1 MNRVKTFVQKIWTYD
16 LVHTAVYSIVLELIV
31 ECFNRRGIMGLAFP
45 FMHPII
51 FIYNTLIIMTSM
63 ALALF
68 FRRRMFVYS
77 VVSVFWIGLALT
89 NFIILSSRK
98 TPFTAMDFYLIKDA
112 IKVAGLYVS
121 VIQIILIALLVIAV
135 IAGLVFL
142 WRKAPKLEVT
152 IKKTKFVAYAAV
164 QMILVFLAAYGMG
177 ITLLFTGAVE
187 GHFGNL
193 AQAYKKYGFSHCFVS
208 SVLDR
213 GIKKSGDYSEEYMD
227 SLKNDL
233 DNVDVEASEK
243 TPNIIFVQLESF
255 FDPTHVKGITLSENP
270 LPNYQKLIS
279 QCSSGYL
286 SVPCFGAGTCNT
298 EFEVQTGINIDD
310 FGPGEYMDS
319 LKNDLDNVD
328 VEASEKTPNII
339 FVQLE
344 SFFDPTHV
352 KGITL
357 SENPLP
363 NYQKL
368 ISQCSSGYLSVP
380 CFGAGTCNTEFEV
393 QTGINIDDFGPGEY
407 PYRTIMKSKVCESMA
422 YDLKKLGYST
432 HAIHNNDGTFYDRNL
447 VFSHLGY
454 ETFTSI
460 EYMDGFEE
468 TPMGW
473 AKDYILTG
481 EITKAL
487 DSTAGTDYVFTISV
501 QGHGDYPSTP
511 MEGYTPEIKVTN
523 FPVAEQQTSF
533 EYYVNQIH
541 EMDKFIGEL
550 IQSLSERDEETVL
563 VLYGDHLPTFDFT
576 DEMLTNG
583 DKFQTQ
589 YVIWSNFDMD
599 RQEKN
604 IQAYQLS
611 AYVMKRLG
619 ISEGYIMKYHQS
631 KQELPED
638 EYLKKL
644 KILEYDILYGKKEIY
659 GGETPYEATNLKMG
673 IDDIEITDVYNYN
686 NTVFI
691 EGSSFNDY
699 SCVLINGKEYTTEK
713 VSDRLLRVN
722 GINVKKDDV
731 VVVAQKGDDKV
742 ELSRTTFTV
751 KQQSKKNAQQQ

>member
-1 MNRVKTFVQKIWTYD
+1 MNKVKTFLQKIWTYD
-16 LVHTAVYSIVLELIV
+16 LVHTAVYSLILELVV

-45 FMHPII
+45 FMHPVI
-51 FIYNTLIIMTSM
+51 FIYNTLIIMTTM
-63 ALALF
+63 TIALF
-68 FRRRMFVYS
+68 FTRRIFAYCVIS
-77 VVSVFWIGLALT
+77 VAWIGLSLT

-121 VIQIILIALLVIAV
+121 IVQIILIALLVIAV
-135 IAGLVFL
+135 ITGLVFL
-142 WRKAPKLEVT
+142 WRKAPKIEVT
-152 IKKTKFVAYAAV
+152 IKKTKFYAYAGV
-164 QMILVFLAAYGMG
+164 QLVLVFLAAYGIG

-213 GIKKSGDYSEEYMD
+213 GIKKSGEYSEEYME
-227 SLKNDL
+227 SLKKDL
-233 DNVDVEASEK
+233 DDVEPEADDK

-270 LPNYQKLIS
+270 LLNYQKLIS
-279 QCSSGYL
+279 
-286 SVPCFGAGTCNT
+286 
-298 EFEVQTGINIDD
+298 
-310 FGPGEYMDS
+310 EY
-319 LKNDLDNVD
+319 
-328 VEASEKTPNII
+328 
-339 FVQLE
+339 
-344 SFFDPTHV
+344 
-352 KGITL
+352 
-357 SENPLP
+357 
-363 NYQKL
+363 
-368 ISQCSSGYLSVP
+368 SSGYLSVP

-454 ETFTSI
+454 DTFTSI
-460 EYMDGFEE
+460 EYMDGFEK

-473 AKDYILTG
+473 AKDYVLTD
-481 EITKAL
+481 EIDKAL
-487 DSTAGTDYVFTISV
+487 NSTSGTDYVFTISV

-523 FPVAEQQTSF
+523 FPVAEQQASF

-541 EMDKFIGEL
+541 EMDNFIGEL
-550 IQSLSERDEETVL
+550 VDKLSERDEETIL

-589 YVIWSNFDMD
+589 YVIWSNFQMD
-599 RQEKN
+599 KQNKD

-611 AYVMKRLG
+611 AYVMERLG
-619 ISEGYIMKYHQS
+619 MSEGYIMKYHQS
-631 KQELPED
+631 KKNLPED
-638 EYLKKL
+638 EYLKNL

-659 GGETPYEATNLKMG
+659 GGDTPYVATELKMG
-673 IDDIEITDVYNYN
+673 IDDIEITDVYNYGD
-686 NTVFI
+686 TVFI
-691 EGSSFNDY
+691 EGNHFNDY
-699 SCVLINGKEYTTEK
+699 SCALINGKEYATEK
-713 VSDRLLRVN
+713 ISDRLLRVK
-722 GINVKKDDV
+722 GAKVKKDDLV
-731 VVVAQKGDDKV
+731 TVAQKGDDKV
-742 ELSRTTFTV
+742 ELSRTTFAV
-751 KQQSKKNAQQQ
+751 KQQAKQ

>member
-1 MNRVKTFVQKIWTYD
+1 
-16 LVHTAVYSIVLELIV
+16 
-31 ECFNRRGIMGLAFP
+31 
-45 FMHPII
+45 
-51 FIYNTLIIMTSM
+51 MTTM
-63 ALALF
+63 TIALF
-68 FRRRMFVYS
+68 FTRRIFAYCVIS
-77 VVSVFWIGLALT
+77 VVWIGLSLT

-121 VIQIILIALLVIAV
+121 IVQIILIALLVIAV
-135 IAGLVFL
+135 ITGLVFL
-142 WRKAPKLEVT
+142 WRKAPKIKVT
-152 IKKTKFVAYAAV
+152 IKKTKFYAYAGV
-164 QMILVFLAAYGMG
+164 QLVLVFLAAYGIG

-213 GIKKSGDYSEEYMD
+213 GIKKSGEYSEEYME
-227 SLKNDL
+227 SLKKDL
-233 DNVDVEASEK
+233 DDVEPEADDK

-279 QCSSGYL
+279 
-286 SVPCFGAGTCNT
+286 
-298 EFEVQTGINIDD
+298 
-310 FGPGEYMDS
+310 EY
-319 LKNDLDNVD
+319 
-328 VEASEKTPNII
+328 
-339 FVQLE
+339 
-344 SFFDPTHV
+344 
-352 KGITL
+352 
-357 SENPLP
+357 
-363 NYQKL
+363 
-368 ISQCSSGYLSVP
+368 SSGYLSVP

-454 ETFTSI
+454 GTFTSI
-460 EYMDGFEE
+460 EYMDGFEK

-473 AKDYILTG
+473 AKDYVLTD
-481 EITKAL
+481 EIDKAL
-487 DSTAGTDYVFTISV
+487 NSTSGTDYVFTISV

-523 FPVAEQQTSF
+523 FPVAEQQASF

-541 EMDKFIGEL
+541 EMDNFIGEL
-550 IQSLSERDEETVL
+550 VDKLSERDEETIL

-589 YVIWSNFDMD
+589 YVIWSNFQMD
-599 RQEKN
+599 KQNKD

-611 AYVMKRLG
+611 AYVMERLG
-619 ISEGYIMKYHQS
+619 MSEGYIMKYHQS
-631 KQELPED
+631 KKNLPED
-638 EYLKKL
+638 EYLKNL

-659 GGETPYEATNLKMG
+659 GGDTPYVATELKMG
-673 IDDIEITDVYNYN
+673 IDDIEITDVYNYGD
-686 NTVFI
+686 TVFI
-691 EGSSFNDY
+691 EGNHFNDY
-699 SCVLINGKEYTTEK
+699 SCALINGKEYATEK
-713 VSDRLLRVN
+713 ISDRLLRVK
-722 GINVKKDDV
+722 GAKVKKDDLV
-731 VVVAQKGDDKV
+731 TVAQKGDDKV
-742 ELSRTTFTV
+742 ELSRTTFAV
-751 KQQSKKNAQQQ
+751 KQQAKQ

>member
-1 MNRVKTFVQKIWTYD
+1 MGKVKTFLQKIWTYD
-16 LVHTAVYSIVLELIV
+16 LVHTAVYSVILELVV

-45 FMHPII
+45 FMHPVI
-51 FIYNTLIIMTSM
+51 FIYNTLIIMTTM
-63 ALALF
+63 TIALF
-68 FRRRMFVYS
+68 FTRRIFAYCVIS
-77 VVSVFWIGLALT
+77 VVWIGLSLT

-121 VIQIILIALLVIAV
+121 IVQIILIALLVIAA
-135 IAGLVFL
+135 ITGLVFL
-142 WRKAPKLEVT
+142 WRKAPKIEVT
-152 IKKTKFVAYAAV
+152 IKKTKFYAYAGV
-164 QMILVFLAAYGMG
+164 QLVLVFLAAYGIG

-213 GIKKSGDYSEEYMD
+213 GIKKSGEYSEEYME
-227 SLKNDL
+227 SLKKDL
-233 DNVDVEASEK
+233 DDVKPEADDK

-270 LPNYQKLIS
+270 LPNYQKLVS
-279 QCSSGYL
+279 
-286 SVPCFGAGTCNT
+286 
-298 EFEVQTGINIDD
+298 
-310 FGPGEYMDS
+310 EY
-319 LKNDLDNVD
+319 
-328 VEASEKTPNII
+328 
-339 FVQLE
+339 
-344 SFFDPTHV
+344 
-352 KGITL
+352 
-357 SENPLP
+357 
-363 NYQKL
+363 
-368 ISQCSSGYLSVP
+368 SSGYLSVP

-422 YDLKKLGYST
+422 YNIKKLGYST

-454 ETFTSI
+454 DTFTSI
-460 EYMDGFEE
+460 EYMDGIEK

-473 AKDYILTG
+473 AKDNILTG

-487 DSTAGTDYVFTISV
+487 DSTSGTDYVFTISV

-511 MEGYTPEIKVTN
+511 IEGYTPKIKVTN
-523 FPVAEQQTSF
+523 FPVAEQQASF

-541 EMDKFIGEL
+541 EMDNFIGEL
-550 IQSLSERDEETVL
+550 VDKLSERDEETVL

-589 YVIWSNFDMD
+589 YVIWSNFQMD
-599 RQEKN
+599 KQNKD

-611 AYVMKRLG
+611 AYVMERLG
-619 ISEGYIMKYHQS
+619 MSEGYIMKYHQS
-631 KQELPED
+631 KKNLPED
-638 EYLKKL
+638 EYLKNL

-659 GGETPYEATNLKMG
+659 GGDTPYVATELKMG
-673 IDDIEITDVYNYN
+673 IDDIEITDVYNYGD
-686 NTVFI
+686 TVFI
-691 EGSSFNDY
+691 EGNHFNDY
-699 SCVLINGKEYTTEK
+699 SCALINGKEYATEK
-713 VSDRLLRVN
+713 ISDRLLRVK
-722 GINVKKDDV
+722 GVKVKKDDLV
-731 VVVAQKGDDKV
+731 AVAQKGDDKV
-742 ELSRTTFTV
+742 ELSRTTFAV
-751 KQQSKKNAQQQ
+751 KQQAKQ

>member
-1 MNRVKTFVQKIWTYD
+1 MNKVKTFLQKIWTYD
-16 LVHTAVYSIVLELIV
+16 LVHTAVYSLILELVV

-45 FMHPII
+45 FMHPVI
-51 FIYNTLIIMTSM
+51 FIYNTLIIMTTM
-63 ALALF
+63 TIALF
-68 FRRRMFVYS
+68 FTRRIFAYCVIS
-77 VVSVFWIGLALT
+77 VVWIGLSLT

-121 VIQIILIALLVIAV
+121 IVQIILIALLVIAV
-135 IAGLVFL
+135 ITGLVFL
-142 WRKAPKLEVT
+142 WRKAPKIKVT
-152 IKKTKFVAYAAV
+152 IKKTKFYAYAGV
-164 QMILVFLAAYGMG
+164 QLVLVFLATYGIG

-213 GIKKSGDYSEEYMD
+213 GIKKSGEYSEEYME
-227 SLKNDL
+227 SLKKDL
-233 DNVDVEASEK
+233 DDVEPEADDK

-279 QCSSGYL
+279 
-286 SVPCFGAGTCNT
+286 
-298 EFEVQTGINIDD
+298 
-310 FGPGEYMDS
+310 EY
-319 LKNDLDNVD
+319 
-328 VEASEKTPNII
+328 
-339 FVQLE
+339 
-344 SFFDPTHV
+344 
-352 KGITL
+352 
-357 SENPLP
+357 
-363 NYQKL
+363 
-368 ISQCSSGYLSVP
+368 SSGYLSVP

-454 ETFTSI
+454 DTFTSI
-460 EYMDGFEE
+460 EYMYGIEK

-473 AKDYILTG
+473 AKDNILTG

-487 DSTAGTDYVFTISV
+487 DSTSGTDYVFTISV

-523 FPVAEQQTSF
+523 FPVAEQQASF

-541 EMDKFIGEL
+541 EMDNFIGEL
-550 IQSLSERDEETVL
+550 VDKLSERDEETIL

-589 YVIWSNFDMD
+589 YVIWSNFQMD
-599 RQEKN
+599 KQNKD

-611 AYVMKRLG
+611 AYVMERLG
-619 ISEGYIMKYHQS
+619 MSEGYIMKYHQS
-631 KQELPED
+631 KKNLPED
-638 EYLKKL
+638 EYLKNL

-659 GGETPYEATNLKMG
+659 GGDTPYVATELKMG
-673 IDDIEITDVYNYN
+673 IDDIEITDVYNYGD
-686 NTVFI
+686 TVFI
-691 EGSSFNDY
+691 EGNHFNDY
-699 SCVLINGKEYTTEK
+699 SCALINGKEYATEK
-713 VSDRLLRVN
+713 ISDRLLRVK
-722 GINVKKDDV
+722 GAKVKKDDLV
-731 VVVAQKGDDKV
+731 TVAQKGDDKV
-742 ELSRTTFTV
+742 ELSRTTFAV
-751 KQQSKKNAQQQ
+751 KQQAKQ

>member
-1 MNRVKTFVQKIWTYD
+1 MGKVKTFLQKIWTYD
-16 LVHTAVYSIVLELIV
+16 LVHTAVYSVILELVV

-45 FMHPII
+45 FMHPVI
-51 FIYNTLIIMTSM
+51 FIYNTLIIMTTM
-63 ALALF
+63 TIALF
-68 FRRRMFVYS
+68 FTRRIFAYCVIS
-77 VVSVFWIGLALT
+77 VVWIGLSLT

-121 VIQIILIALLVIAV
+121 IVQIILIALLVIAA
-135 IAGLVFL
+135 ITGLVFL
-142 WRKAPKLEVT
+142 WRKAPKIEVT
-152 IKKTKFVAYAAV
+152 IKKTKFYAYAGV
-164 QMILVFLAAYGMG
+164 QLVLVFLAAYGIG

-213 GIKKSGDYSEEYMD
+213 GIKKSGEYSEEYME
-227 SLKNDL
+227 SLKKDL
-233 DNVDVEASEK
+233 DDVKPEADDK

-270 LPNYQKLIS
+270 LPNYQKLVS
-279 QCSSGYL
+279 
-286 SVPCFGAGTCNT
+286 
-298 EFEVQTGINIDD
+298 
-310 FGPGEYMDS
+310 EY
-319 LKNDLDNVD
+319 
-328 VEASEKTPNII
+328 
-339 FVQLE
+339 
-344 SFFDPTHV
+344 
-352 KGITL
+352 
-357 SENPLP
+357 
-363 NYQKL
+363 
-368 ISQCSSGYLSVP
+368 SSGYLSVP

-422 YDLKKLGYST
+422 YNIKKLGYST

-454 ETFTSI
+454 DTFTSI
-460 EYMDGFEE
+460 EYMDGIEK

-473 AKDYILTG
+473 AKDNILTG

-487 DSTAGTDYVFTISV
+487 DSTSGTDYVFTISV

-511 MEGYTPEIKVTN
+511 IEGYTPKIKVTN
-523 FPVAEQQTSF
+523 FPVAEQQASF

-541 EMDKFIGEL
+541 EMDNFIGEL
-550 IQSLSERDEETVL
+550 VDKLSERDEETVL

-589 YVIWSNFDMD
+589 YVIWSNFQMD
-599 RQEKN
+599 KQNKD

-611 AYVMKRLG
+611 AYVMERLG
-619 ISEGYIMKYHQS
+619 MSEGYIMKYHQS
-631 KQELPED
+631 KKNLPED
-638 EYLKKL
+638 EYLKNL

-659 GGETPYEATNLKMG
+659 GGDTPYVETELKMG
-673 IDDIEITDVYNYN
+673 IDDIEITDVYNYGD
-686 NTVFI
+686 TVFI
-691 EGSSFNDY
+691 EGNHFNDY
-699 SCVLINGKEYTTEK
+699 SCALINGKEYATEK
-713 VSDRLLRVN
+713 ISDRLLRVK
-722 GINVKKDDV
+722 GVKVKKDDLV
-731 VVVAQKGDDKV
+731 AVAQKGDDKV
-742 ELSRTTFTV
+742 ELSRTTFAV
-751 KQQSKKNAQQQ
+751 KQQAKQ

>member
-1 MNRVKTFVQKIWTYD
+1 MNKVKTFLQKIWTYD
-16 LVHTAVYSIVLELIV
+16 LVHTAVYSLILELVV

-45 FMHPII
+45 FMHPVI
-51 FIYNTLIIMTSM
+51 FIYNTLIIMTTM
-63 ALALF
+63 TIALF
-68 FRRRMFVYS
+68 FTRRIFAYCVIS
-77 VVSVFWIGLALT
+77 VVWIGLSLT

-121 VIQIILIALLVIAV
+121 IVQIILIALLVIAV
-135 IAGLVFL
+135 ITGLVFL
-142 WRKAPKLEVT
+142 WRKAPKIKVT
-152 IKKTKFVAYAAV
+152 IKKTKFYAYAGV
-164 QMILVFLAAYGMG
+164 QLVLVFLAAYGIG

-213 GIKKSGDYSEEYMD
+213 GIKKSGEYSEEYME
-227 SLKNDL
+227 SLKKDL
-233 DNVDVEASEK
+233 DDVEPEADDK

-279 QCSSGYL
+279 
-286 SVPCFGAGTCNT
+286 
-298 EFEVQTGINIDD
+298 
-310 FGPGEYMDS
+310 EY
-319 LKNDLDNVD
+319 
-328 VEASEKTPNII
+328 
-339 FVQLE
+339 
-344 SFFDPTHV
+344 
-352 KGITL
+352 
-357 SENPLP
+357 
-363 NYQKL
+363 
-368 ISQCSSGYLSVP
+368 SSGYLSVP

-454 ETFTSI
+454 DTFTSI
-460 EYMDGFEE
+460 EYMDGFEK

-473 AKDYILTG
+473 AKDYVLTD
-481 EITKAL
+481 EIDKAL
-487 DSTAGTDYVFTISV
+487 NSTSGTDYVFTISV

-523 FPVAEQQTSF
+523 FPVAEQQASF

-541 EMDKFIGEL
+541 EMDNFIGEL
-550 IQSLSERDEETVL
+550 VDKLSERDEETIL

-589 YVIWSNFDMD
+589 YVIWSNFQMD
-599 RQEKN
+599 KQNKD

-611 AYVMKRLG
+611 AYVMERLG
-619 ISEGYIMKYHQS
+619 MSEGYIMKYHQS
-631 KQELPED
+631 KKNLPED
-638 EYLKKL
+638 EYLKNL

-659 GGETPYEATNLKMG
+659 DGDTPYVATELKMG
-673 IDDIEITDVYNYN
+673 IDDIEITDVYNYGD
-686 NTVFI
+686 TVFI
-691 EGSSFNDY
+691 EGNHFNDY
-699 SCVLINGKEYTTEK
+699 SCALINGKEYATEK
-713 VSDRLLRVN
+713 ISDRLLRVK
-722 GINVKKDDV
+722 GAKVKKDDLV
-731 VVVAQKGDDKV
+731 TVAQKGDDKV
-742 ELSRTTFTV
+742 ELSRTTFAV
-751 KQQSKKNAQQQ
+751 KQQAKQ

>member
-1 MNRVKTFVQKIWTYD
+1 MGKVKTFLQKIWTYD
-16 LVHTAVYSIVLELIV
+16 LVHTAVYSVILELVV

-45 FMHPII
+45 IMHPVI
-51 FIYNTLIIMTSM
+51 FIYNTLIIMTTM
-63 ALALF
+63 TIALF
-68 FRRRMFVYS
+68 FTRRIFAYCVIS
-77 VVSVFWIGLALT
+77 IVWIGLSLT

-121 VIQIILIALLVIAV
+121 IVQIILIALLVIAV
-135 IAGLVFL
+135 ITGLVFL
-142 WRKAPKLEVT
+142 WRKAPKIEVT
-152 IKKTKFVAYAAV
+152 IKKTKFYAYAGV
-164 QMILVFLAAYGMG
+164 QLVLVFLAVYGMG
-177 ITLLFTGAVE
+177 MTLLFTGTVE
-187 GHFGNL
+187 SHYGNL

-213 GIKKSGDYSEEYMD
+213 GIKKSGEYSEEYME
-227 SLKNDL
+227 SLKKDL
-233 DNVDVEASEK
+233 DDVEPEANDK

-255 FDPTHVKGITLSENP
+255 FDPTHVKGISLSENP

-279 QCSSGYL
+279 
-286 SVPCFGAGTCNT
+286 
-298 EFEVQTGINIDD
+298 
-310 FGPGEYMDS
+310 EY
-319 LKNDLDNVD
+319 
-328 VEASEKTPNII
+328 
-339 FVQLE
+339 
-344 SFFDPTHV
+344 
-352 KGITL
+352 
-357 SENPLP
+357 
-363 NYQKL
+363 
-368 ISQCSSGYLSVP
+368 SSGYLSVP

-454 ETFTSI
+454 DTFTSI
-460 EYMDGFEE
+460 EYMDGFEK

-473 AKDYILTG
+473 AKDYVLTD
-481 EITKAL
+481 EIDKAL
-487 DSTAGTDYVFTISV
+487 NSTSGTDYVFTISV

-511 MEGYTPEIKVTN
+511 VEGYTPEINVTN
-523 FPVAEQQTSF
+523 FPVAEQQSAF

-541 EMDKFIGEL
+541 EMDNFIGEL
-550 IQSLSERDEETVL
+550 IEKLSERDEETVL

-576 DEMLTNG
+576 DDMLSNG

-589 YVIWSNFDMD
+589 YVIWSNFQMD
-599 RQEKN
+599 KQDKDL
-604 IQAYQLS
+604 QAYQLS
-611 AYVMKRLG
+611 AYVMDRLG

-631 KQELPED
+631 KKKLPED
-638 EYLKKL
+638 EYLKNL

-659 GGETPYEATNLKMG
+659 GGGTPYEATDLKMG

-686 NTVFI
+686 NDVFV
-691 EGSSFNDY
+691 EGNNFNDY
-699 SCVLINGKEYTTEK
+699 SCVMINGKEYAAEK
-713 VSDRLLRVN
+713 ISDRLLRVK
-722 GINVKKDDV
+722 GTKVKTDDV

-751 KQQSKKNAQQQ
+751 KQQEKK

>member
-1 MNRVKTFVQKIWTYD
+1 MNKVKTFLQKIWTYD
-16 LVHTAVYSIVLELIV
+16 LVHTAVYSIILELVV

-45 FMHPII
+45 FMHPVI
-51 FIYNTLIIMTSM
+51 FIYNTLIIMTTM
-63 ALALF
+63 TIALF
-68 FRRRMFVYS
+68 FTRRIFAYCVIS
-77 VVSVFWIGLALT
+77 VVWIGLSLT

-121 VIQIILIALLVIAV
+121 IVQIILIALLVIAV
-135 IAGLVFL
+135 ITGLVFL
-142 WRKAPKLEVT
+142 WRKAPKIEVT
-152 IKKTKFVAYAAV
+152 IKKTKFYAYAGV
-164 QMILVFLAAYGMG
+164 QLVLVFLAAYGIG

-213 GIKKSGDYSEEYMD
+213 GIKKSGEYSEQYME
-227 SLKNDL
+227 SLKKDL
-233 DNVDVEASEK
+233 DDVEPEADDK

-279 QCSSGYL
+279 
-286 SVPCFGAGTCNT
+286 
-298 EFEVQTGINIDD
+298 
-310 FGPGEYMDS
+310 EY
-319 LKNDLDNVD
+319 
-328 VEASEKTPNII
+328 
-339 FVQLE
+339 
-344 SFFDPTHV
+344 
-352 KGITL
+352 
-357 SENPLP
+357 
-363 NYQKL
+363 
-368 ISQCSSGYLSVP
+368 SSGYLSVP

-407 PYRTIMKSKVCESMA
+407 PYRTILKSKVCESMA
-422 YDLKKLGYST
+422 YNIKKLGYST

-454 ETFTSI
+454 DTFTSI
-460 EYMDGFEE
+460 EYMDGIEK

-473 AKDYILTG
+473 AKDNILTG

-487 DSTAGTDYVFTISV
+487 DSTSGTDYVFTISV

-511 MEGYTPEIKVTN
+511 IEGYKPEIKVTN
-523 FPVAEQQTSF
+523 FPVAEQQASF

-541 EMDKFIGEL
+541 EMDNFIGEL
-550 IQSLSERDEETVL
+550 VDKLSERDEETIL

-576 DEMLTNG
+576 DEMLNNG

-589 YVIWSNFDMD
+589 YVIWSNFQMD
-599 RQEKN
+599 KQNKD

-611 AYVMKRLG
+611 AYVMERLG
-619 ISEGYIMKYHQS
+619 MSEGYIMKYHQS
-631 KQELPED
+631 KKNLPED

-659 GGETPYEATNLKMG
+659 GGDTPYVATELKMG
-673 IDDIEITDVYNYN
+673 IDDIEITDVYNYGD
-686 NTVFI
+686 TVFI
-691 EGSSFNDY
+691 EGNHFNDY
-699 SCVLINGKEYTTEK
+699 SCALINGKEYVTEK
-713 VSDRLLRVN
+713 ISDRLLRVK
-722 GINVKKDDV
+722 GAKVKKDDLV
-731 VVVAQKGDDKV
+731 AVAQKGDDKV
-742 ELSRTTFTV
+742 ELSRTTFAV
-751 KQQSKKNAQQQ
+751 KQQAKQ

>member
-1 MNRVKTFVQKIWTYD
+1 MNKVKTFLQKIWTYD
-16 LVHTAVYSIVLELIV
+16 LVHTAVYSIILELVV

-45 FMHPII
+45 FMHPVI
-51 FIYNTLIIMTSM
+51 FIYNTLIIMTTM
-63 ALALF
+63 TIALF
-68 FRRRMFVYS
+68 FTRRIFAYCVIS
-77 VVSVFWIGLALT
+77 VVWIGLSLT

-121 VIQIILIALLVIAV
+121 IVQIILIALLVIAV
-135 IAGLVFL
+135 ITGLVFL
-142 WRKAPKLEVT
+142 WRKAPKIEVT
-152 IKKTKFVAYAAV
+152 IKKTKFYAYAGV
-164 QMILVFLAAYGMG
+164 QLVLVFLAAYGIG

-213 GIKKSGDYSEEYMD
+213 GIKKSGEYSEQYME
-227 SLKNDL
+227 SLKKDL
-233 DNVDVEASEK
+233 DDVEPEADDK

-279 QCSSGYL
+279 
-286 SVPCFGAGTCNT
+286 
-298 EFEVQTGINIDD
+298 
-310 FGPGEYMDS
+310 EY
-319 LKNDLDNVD
+319 
-328 VEASEKTPNII
+328 
-339 FVQLE
+339 
-344 SFFDPTHV
+344 
-352 KGITL
+352 
-357 SENPLP
+357 
-363 NYQKL
+363 
-368 ISQCSSGYLSVP
+368 SSGYLSVP

-454 ETFTSI
+454 DTFTSI
-460 EYMDGFEE
+460 EYMDGIEK

-473 AKDYILTG
+473 AKDNILTG

-487 DSTAGTDYVFTISV
+487 DSTSGTDYVFTISV

-511 MEGYTPEIKVTN
+511 IEGYKPEIKVTN
-523 FPVAEQQTSF
+523 FPVAEQQASF

-541 EMDKFIGEL
+541 EMDNFIGEL
-550 IQSLSERDEETVL
+550 VDKLSERDEETIL

-589 YVIWSNFDMD
+589 YVIWSNFQMD
-599 RQEKN
+599 KQNKD

-611 AYVMKRLG
+611 AYVMERLG
-619 ISEGYIMKYHQS
+619 MSEGYIMKYHQS
-631 KQELPED
+631 KKNLPED

-659 GGETPYEATNLKMG
+659 GGDTPYVATELKMG
-673 IDDIEITDVYNYN
+673 IDDIEITDVYNYGD
-686 NTVFI
+686 TVFI
-691 EGSSFNDY
+691 EGNHFNDY
-699 SCVLINGKEYTTEK
+699 SCTLINGKEYATEK
-713 VSDRLLRVN
+713 ISDRLLRVK
-722 GINVKKDDV
+722 GAKVKKDDLV
-731 VVVAQKGDDKV
+731 TVAQKGDDKV
-742 ELSRTTFTV
+742 ELSRTTFAV
-751 KQQSKKNAQQQ
+751 KQQAKQ

>member
-1 MNRVKTFVQKIWTYD
+1 MNKVKTFLQKIWTYD
-16 LVHTAVYSIVLELIV
+16 LVHTAVYSLILELVV

-45 FMHPII
+45 FMHPVI
-51 FIYNTLIIMTSM
+51 FIYNTLIIMTTM
-63 ALALF
+63 TIALF
-68 FRRRMFVYS
+68 FTRRIFAYCVIS
-77 VVSVFWIGLALT
+77 VAWIGLSLT

-121 VIQIILIALLVIAV
+121 IVQIILIALLVIAV
-135 IAGLVFL
+135 ITGLVFL
-142 WRKAPKLEVT
+142 WRKAPKIEVT
-152 IKKTKFVAYAAV
+152 IKKTKFYAYAGV
-164 QMILVFLAAYGMG
+164 QLVLVFLAAYGIG

-213 GIKKSGDYSEEYMD
+213 GIKKSGEYSEEYME
-227 SLKNDL
+227 SLKKDL
-233 DNVDVEASEK
+233 DDVEPEADDK

-279 QCSSGYL
+279 
-286 SVPCFGAGTCNT
+286 
-298 EFEVQTGINIDD
+298 
-310 FGPGEYMDS
+310 EY
-319 LKNDLDNVD
+319 
-328 VEASEKTPNII
+328 
-339 FVQLE
+339 
-344 SFFDPTHV
+344 
-352 KGITL
+352 
-357 SENPLP
+357 
-363 NYQKL
+363 
-368 ISQCSSGYLSVP
+368 SSGYLSVP

-454 ETFTSI
+454 DTFTSI
-460 EYMDGFEE
+460 EYMDGFEK

-473 AKDYILTG
+473 AKDYVLTD
-481 EITKAL
+481 EIDKAL
-487 DSTAGTDYVFTISV
+487 NSTSGTDYVFTISV
-501 QGHGDYPSTP
+501 QGHGDYQSTP

-523 FPVAEQQTSF
+523 FPVAEQQASF

-541 EMDKFIGEL
+541 EMDNFIGEL
-550 IQSLSERDEETVL
+550 VDKLSERDEETIL

-589 YVIWSNFDMD
+589 YVIWSNFQMD
-599 RQEKN
+599 KQNKD

-611 AYVMKRLG
+611 AYVMERLG
-619 ISEGYIMKYHQS
+619 MSEGYIMKYHQS
-631 KQELPED
+631 KKNLPED
-638 EYLKKL
+638 EYLKNL

-659 GGETPYEATNLKMG
+659 GGDTPYVATELKMG
-673 IDDIEITDVYNYN
+673 IDDIEITDVYNYGD
-686 NTVFI
+686 TVFI
-691 EGSSFNDY
+691 EGNHFNDY
-699 SCVLINGKEYTTEK
+699 SCALINGKEYATEK
-713 VSDRLLRVN
+713 ISDRLLRVK
-722 GINVKKDDV
+722 GAKVKKDDLV
-731 VVVAQKGDDKV
+731 TVAQKGDDKV
-742 ELSRTTFTV
+742 ELSRTTFAV
-751 KQQSKKNAQQQ
+751 KQQAKQ

>member
-1 MNRVKTFVQKIWTYD
+1 MGKVKTFLQKIWTYD
-16 LVHTAVYSIVLELIV
+16 LVHTAVYSVILELVV

-45 FMHPII
+45 FMHPVI
-51 FIYNTLIIMTSM
+51 FIYNTLIIMTTM
-63 ALALF
+63 TIALF
-68 FRRRMFVYS
+68 FTRRIFAYCIIS
-77 VVSVFWIGLALT
+77 VVWIGLSLT

-121 VIQIILIALLVIAV
+121 IVQIILIALLVIAV
-135 IAGLVFL
+135 ITGLVFL
-142 WRKAPKLEVT
+142 WRKAPKIEVT
-152 IKKTKFVAYAAV
+152 IKKTKFYAYAGV
-164 QMILVFLAAYGMG
+164 QLVLVFLAVYGMG
-177 ITLLFTGAVE
+177 MTLLFTGTVE
-187 GHFGNL
+187 SHYGNL

-213 GIKKSGDYSEEYMD
+213 GIKKSGEYSEEYME
-227 SLKNDL
+227 SLKKDL
-233 DNVDVEASEK
+233 DDVEPEANDK

-255 FDPTHVKGITLSENP
+255 FDPTHVKGISLSENP

-279 QCSSGYL
+279 
-286 SVPCFGAGTCNT
+286 
-298 EFEVQTGINIDD
+298 
-310 FGPGEYMDS
+310 EY
-319 LKNDLDNVD
+319 
-328 VEASEKTPNII
+328 
-339 FVQLE
+339 
-344 SFFDPTHV
+344 
-352 KGITL
+352 
-357 SENPLP
+357 
-363 NYQKL
+363 
-368 ISQCSSGYLSVP
+368 SSGYLSVP

-454 ETFTSI
+454 DTFTSI
-460 EYMDGFEE
+460 EYMDGFEK

-473 AKDYILTG
+473 AKDYVLTD
-481 EITKAL
+481 EIDKAL
-487 DSTAGTDYVFTISV
+487 NSTSGTDYVFTISV

-511 MEGYTPEIKVTN
+511 VEGYTPEINVTN
-523 FPVAEQQTSF
+523 FPVAEQQSAF

-541 EMDKFIGEL
+541 EMDNFIGEL
-550 IQSLSERDEETVL
+550 IEKLSERDEETVL

-576 DEMLTNG
+576 DDMLSNG

-589 YVIWSNFDMD
+589 YVIWSNFQMD
-599 RQEKN
+599 KQDKDL
-604 IQAYQLS
+604 QAYQFS
-611 AYVMKRLG
+611 AYVMVRLG

-631 KQELPED
+631 KKKLPED
-638 EYLKKL
+638 EYLKNL

-659 GGETPYEATNLKMG
+659 GGETPYEATDLKMG

-686 NTVFI
+686 NDVFV
-691 EGSSFNDY
+691 EGNNFNDY
-699 SCVLINGKEYTTEK
+699 SCVMINGKEYAAEK
-713 VSDRLLRVN
+713 ISDRLLRVK
-722 GINVKKDDV
+722 GTKVKTDDV

-751 KQQSKKNAQQQ
+751 KQQEKK

>member
-1 MNRVKTFVQKIWTYD
+1 MGKVKTFLQKIWTYD
-16 LVHTAVYSIVLELIV
+16 LVHLAVYSVILELVV

-45 FMHPII
+45 FMHPVI
-51 FIYNTLIIMTSM
+51 FIYNTLIIMTTM
-63 ALALF
+63 TIALF
-68 FRRRMFVYS
+68 FTRRIFAYCIIS
-77 VVSVFWIGLALT
+77 VVWIGLSLT

-121 VIQIILIALLVIAV
+121 IVQIILIALLVIAV
-135 IAGLVFL
+135 ITGLVFL
-142 WRKAPKLEVT
+142 WRKAPKIEVT
-152 IKKTKFVAYAAV
+152 IKKTKFYAYAGV
-164 QMILVFLAAYGMG
+164 QLVLVFLAVYGMG
-177 ITLLFTGAVE
+177 MTLLFTGTVE
-187 GHFGNL
+187 SHYGNL

-213 GIKKSGDYSEEYMD
+213 GIKKSGEYSEEYME
-227 SLKNDL
+227 SLKKDL
-233 DNVDVEASEK
+233 DDVEPEANDK

-255 FDPTHVKGITLSENP
+255 FDPTHVKGISLSENP

-279 QCSSGYL
+279 
-286 SVPCFGAGTCNT
+286 
-298 EFEVQTGINIDD
+298 
-310 FGPGEYMDS
+310 EY
-319 LKNDLDNVD
+319 
-328 VEASEKTPNII
+328 
-339 FVQLE
+339 
-344 SFFDPTHV
+344 
-352 KGITL
+352 
-357 SENPLP
+357 
-363 NYQKL
+363 
-368 ISQCSSGYLSVP
+368 SSGYLSVP

-454 ETFTSI
+454 DTFTSI
-460 EYMDGFEE
+460 EYMDGFEK

-473 AKDYILTG
+473 AKDYVLTD
-481 EITKAL
+481 EIDKAL
-487 DSTAGTDYVFTISV
+487 NSTSGTDYVFTISV

-511 MEGYTPEIKVTN
+511 VEGYTPEINVTN
-523 FPVAEQQTSF
+523 FPVAEQQSAF

-541 EMDKFIGEL
+541 EMDNFIGEL
-550 IQSLSERDEETVL
+550 IEKLSERDEETVL

-576 DEMLTNG
+576 DDMLSNG

-589 YVIWSNFDMD
+589 YVIWSNFQMD
-599 RQEKN
+599 KQDKDL
-604 IQAYQLS
+604 QAYQLS
-611 AYVMKRLG
+611 AYVMDRLG

-631 KQELPED
+631 KKKLPED
-638 EYLKKL
+638 EYLKNL

-659 GGETPYEATNLKMG
+659 GGETPYEATDLKMG

-686 NTVFI
+686 NDVFV
-691 EGSSFNDY
+691 EGNNFNDY
-699 SCVLINGKEYTTEK
+699 SCVMINGKEYAAEK
-713 VSDRLLRVN
+713 ISDRLLRVK
-722 GINVKKDDV
+722 GTKVKTDDV

-751 KQQSKKNAQQQ
+751 KQQEKK

>member
-45 FMHPII
+45 FMHPVI

-63 ALALF
+63 TLALF
-68 FRRRMFVYS
+68 FKRRMFVYS
-77 VVSVFWIGLALT
+77 VISVVWIGLAIT

-164 QMILVFLAAYGMG
+164 QMILVFLVAYGMG
-177 ITLLFTGAVE
+177 ITLLFTGTVE

-233 DNVDVEASEK
+233 DNVDVEASKK

-279 QCSSGYL
+279 
-286 SVPCFGAGTCNT
+286 
-298 EFEVQTGINIDD
+298 E
-310 FGPGEYMDS
+310 
-319 LKNDLDNVD
+319 
-328 VEASEKTPNII
+328 
-339 FVQLE
+339 
-344 SFFDPTHV
+344 
-352 KGITL
+352 
-357 SENPLP
+357 
-363 NYQKL
+363 
-368 ISQCSSGYLSVP
+368 CSSGYLSVP

-511 MEGYTPEIKVTN
+511 MEGYTPKIKVTN
-523 FPVAEQQTSF
+523 FPVAEQQASF

-541 EMDKFIGEL
+541 EMDNFIGEL

-611 AYVMKRLG
+611 AYVMQRLG

-631 KQELPED
+631 KQKLPED
-638 EYLKKL
+638 EYLKNL

-659 GGETPYEATNLKMG
+659 GGETPYEATDLKMG
-673 IDDIEITDVYNYN
+673 IDNIEITDVYNYN

>member
-1 MNRVKTFVQKIWTYD
+1 MNKVKTFLQKIWTYD
-16 LVHTAVYSIVLELIV
+16 LVHTAVYSLILELVV

-45 FMHPII
+45 FMHPVI
-51 FIYNTLIIMTSM
+51 FIYNTLIIMTTM
-63 ALALF
+63 TIALF
-68 FRRRMFVYS
+68 FTRRIFAYCVIS
-77 VVSVFWIGLALT
+77 VVWIGLSLT

-121 VIQIILIALLVIAV
+121 IVQIILIALLVIAV
-135 IAGLVFL
+135 ITGLVFL
-142 WRKAPKLEVT
+142 WRKAPKIKVT
-152 IKKTKFVAYAAV
+152 IKKTKFYAYAGV
-164 QMILVFLAAYGMG
+164 QLVLVFLATYGIG

-213 GIKKSGDYSEEYMD
+213 GIKKSGEYSEEYME
-227 SLKNDL
+227 SLKKDL
-233 DNVDVEASEK
+233 DDVEPEADYK

-279 QCSSGYL
+279 
-286 SVPCFGAGTCNT
+286 
-298 EFEVQTGINIDD
+298 
-310 FGPGEYMDS
+310 EY
-319 LKNDLDNVD
+319 
-328 VEASEKTPNII
+328 
-339 FVQLE
+339 
-344 SFFDPTHV
+344 
-352 KGITL
+352 
-357 SENPLP
+357 
-363 NYQKL
+363 
-368 ISQCSSGYLSVP
+368 SSGYLSVP

-432 HAIHNNDGTFYDRNL
+432 HAIHNNYGTFYDRNL

-454 ETFTSI
+454 DTFTSI
-460 EYMDGFEE
+460 EYMDGIEK

-473 AKDYILTG
+473 AKDNILTG

-487 DSTAGTDYVFTISV
+487 DSTSGTDYVFTISV

-523 FPVAEQQTSF
+523 FPVEEQQASF

-541 EMDKFIGEL
+541 EMDNFIGEL
-550 IQSLSERDEETVL
+550 VDKLSERDEETIL

-589 YVIWSNFDMD
+589 YVIWSNFQMD
-599 RQEKN
+599 KQNKD

-611 AYVMKRLG
+611 AYVMERLG
-619 ISEGYIMKYHQS
+619 MSEGYIMKYHQS
-631 KQELPED
+631 KKNLPED
-638 EYLKKL
+638 EYLKNL

-659 GGETPYEATNLKMG
+659 GGDTPYVATELKMG
-673 IDDIEITDVYNYN
+673 IDDIEITDVYNYGD
-686 NTVFI
+686 TVFI
-691 EGSSFNDY
+691 EGNHFNDY
-699 SCVLINGKEYTTEK
+699 SCALINGKEYATEK
-713 VSDRLLRVN
+713 ISDRLLRVK
-722 GINVKKDDV
+722 GAKVKKDDLV
-731 VVVAQKGDDKV
+731 TVAQKGDDKV
-742 ELSRTTFTV
+742 ELSRTTFAV
-751 KQQSKKNAQQQ
+751 KQQAKQ

>member
-1 MNRVKTFVQKIWTYD
+1 MNKVKTFLQKIWTYD
-16 LVHTAVYSIVLELIV
+16 LVHTAVYSIILELVV

-45 FMHPII
+45 FMHPVI
-51 FIYNTLIIMTSM
+51 FIYNTLIIMTTM
-63 ALALF
+63 TIALF
-68 FRRRMFVYS
+68 FTRRIFAYCVIS
-77 VVSVFWIGLALT
+77 VAWIGLSLT

-121 VIQIILIALLVIAV
+121 IVQIILIALLVIAV
-135 IAGLVFL
+135 ITGLVFL
-142 WRKAPKLEVT
+142 WRKAPKIEVT
-152 IKKTKFVAYAAV
+152 IKKTKFYAYAGV
-164 QMILVFLAAYGMG
+164 QLVLVFLAAYGIG

-213 GIKKSGDYSEEYMD
+213 GIKKSGEYSEQYME
-227 SLKNDL
+227 SLKKDL
-233 DNVDVEASEK
+233 DDVEPEADDK

-279 QCSSGYL
+279 
-286 SVPCFGAGTCNT
+286 
-298 EFEVQTGINIDD
+298 
-310 FGPGEYMDS
+310 EY
-319 LKNDLDNVD
+319 
-328 VEASEKTPNII
+328 
-339 FVQLE
+339 
-344 SFFDPTHV
+344 
-352 KGITL
+352 
-357 SENPLP
+357 
-363 NYQKL
+363 
-368 ISQCSSGYLSVP
+368 SSGYLSVP

-407 PYRTIMKSKVCESMA
+407 PYRTILKSKVCESMA
-422 YDLKKLGYST
+422 YNIKKLGYST

-454 ETFTSI
+454 DTFTSI
-460 EYMDGFEE
+460 EYMDGIEK

-473 AKDYILTG
+473 AKDNILTG

-487 DSTAGTDYVFTISV
+487 DSTSGTDYVFTISV

-511 MEGYTPEIKVTN
+511 IEGYKPEIKVTN
-523 FPVAEQQTSF
+523 FPVAEQQASF

-541 EMDKFIGEL
+541 EMDNFIGEL
-550 IQSLSERDEETVL
+550 VDKLSERDEETIL

-589 YVIWSNFDMD
+589 YVIWSNFQMD
-599 RQEKN
+599 KQNKD

-611 AYVMKRLG
+611 AYVMERLG
-619 ISEGYIMKYHQS
+619 MSEGYIMKYHQS
-631 KQELPED
+631 KKNLPED
-638 EYLKKL
+638 EYLKNL

-659 GGETPYEATNLKMG
+659 GGDTPYVATELKMG
-673 IDDIEITDVYNYN
+673 IDDIEITDVYNYGD
-686 NTVFI
+686 TVFI
-691 EGSSFNDY
+691 EGNHFNDY
-699 SCVLINGKEYTTEK
+699 SCTLINGKEYATEK
-713 VSDRLLRVN
+713 ISDRLLRVK
-722 GINVKKDDV
+722 GAKVKKDDLV
-731 VVVAQKGDDKV
+731 TVAQKGDDKV
-742 ELSRTTFTV
+742 ELSRTTFAV
-751 KQQSKKNAQQQ
+751 KQQAKQ

>member
-1 MNRVKTFVQKIWTYD
+1 MYWRLLKTISTKGAYNLMNKVKTFLQKIWTYD
-16 LVHTAVYSIVLELIV
+16 LVHTAVYSLILELVV

-45 FMHPII
+45 FMHPVI
-51 FIYNTLIIMTSM
+51 FIYNTLIIMTTM
-63 ALALF
+63 TIALF
-68 FRRRMFVYS
+68 FTRRIFAYCVIS
-77 VVSVFWIGLALT
+77 VVWIGLSLT

-121 VIQIILIALLVIAV
+121 IVQIILIALLVIAV
-135 IAGLVFL
+135 ITGLVFL
-142 WRKAPKLEVT
+142 WRKAPKIEVT
-152 IKKTKFVAYAAV
+152 IKKTKFYAYAGV
-164 QMILVFLAAYGMG
+164 QLVLVFLAAYGIG

-213 GIKKSGDYSEEYMD
+213 GIKKSGEYSEEYME
-227 SLKNDL
+227 SLKKDL
-233 DNVDVEASEK
+233 DDVEPEADDK

-279 QCSSGYL
+279 
-286 SVPCFGAGTCNT
+286 
-298 EFEVQTGINIDD
+298 
-310 FGPGEYMDS
+310 EY
-319 LKNDLDNVD
+319 
-328 VEASEKTPNII
+328 
-339 FVQLE
+339 
-344 SFFDPTHV
+344 
-352 KGITL
+352 
-357 SENPLP
+357 
-363 NYQKL
+363 
-368 ISQCSSGYLSVP
+368 SSGYLSVP

-407 PYRTIMKSKVCESMA
+407 PYRTILKSKVCESMA
-422 YDLKKLGYST
+422 YNIKKLGYST

-454 ETFTSI
+454 DTFTSI
-460 EYMDGFEE
+460 EYMDGFEK

-473 AKDYILTG
+473 AKDYVLTD
-481 EITKAL
+481 EIDKAL
-487 DSTAGTDYVFTISV
+487 NSTSGTDYVFTISV

-523 FPVAEQQTSF
+523 FPVAEQQASF

-541 EMDKFIGEL
+541 EMDNFIGEL
-550 IQSLSERDEETVL
+550 VDKLSERDEETIL

-589 YVIWSNFDMD
+589 YVIWSNFQMD
-599 RQEKN
+599 KQNKD

-611 AYVMKRLG
+611 AYVMERLG
-619 ISEGYIMKYHQS
+619 MSEGYIMKYHQS
-631 KQELPED
+631 KKNLPED
-638 EYLKKL
+638 EYLKNL

-659 GGETPYEATNLKMG
+659 GGDTPYVATELKMG
-673 IDDIEITDVYNYN
+673 IDDIEITDVYNYGD
-686 NTVFI
+686 TVFI
-691 EGSSFNDY
+691 EGNHFNDY
-699 SCVLINGKEYTTEK
+699 SCALINGKEYATEK
-713 VSDRLLRVN
+713 ISDRLLRVK
-722 GINVKKDDV
+722 GAKVKKDDLV
-731 VVVAQKGDDKV
+731 TVAQKGDDKV
-742 ELSRTTFTV
+742 ELSRTTFAV
-751 KQQSKKNAQQQ
+751 KQQAKQ

>member
-1 MNRVKTFVQKIWTYD
+1 MNKVKTFLQKIWTYD
-16 LVHTAVYSIVLELIV
+16 LVHTAVYSLILELVV

-45 FMHPII
+45 FMHPVI
-51 FIYNTLIIMTSM
+51 FIYNTLIIMTTM
-63 ALALF
+63 TIALF
-68 FRRRMFVYS
+68 FTRRIFAYCVIS
-77 VVSVFWIGLALT
+77 VVWIGLSLT

-121 VIQIILIALLVIAV
+121 IVQIILIALLVIAV
-135 IAGLVFL
+135 ITGLVFL
-142 WRKAPKLEVT
+142 WRKAPKIKVT
-152 IKKTKFVAYAAV
+152 IKKTKFYAYAGV
-164 QMILVFLAAYGMG
+164 QLVLVFLAAYGIG

-213 GIKKSGDYSEEYMD
+213 GIKKSGEYSEEYME
-227 SLKNDL
+227 SLKKDL
-233 DNVDVEASEK
+233 DDVEPEADDK

-279 QCSSGYL
+279 
-286 SVPCFGAGTCNT
+286 
-298 EFEVQTGINIDD
+298 
-310 FGPGEYMDS
+310 EY
-319 LKNDLDNVD
+319 
-328 VEASEKTPNII
+328 
-339 FVQLE
+339 
-344 SFFDPTHV
+344 
-352 KGITL
+352 
-357 SENPLP
+357 
-363 NYQKL
+363 
-368 ISQCSSGYLSVP
+368 SSGYLSVP

-447 VFSHLGY
+447 VFSHLVY
-454 ETFTSI
+454 DTFTSI
-460 EYMDGFEE
+460 EYMDGIEK

-473 AKDYILTG
+473 AKDNILTG

-487 DSTAGTDYVFTISV
+487 DSTSGTDYVFTISV

-523 FPVAEQQTSF
+523 FPVAEQQASF

-541 EMDKFIGEL
+541 EMDNFIGEL
-550 IQSLSERDEETVL
+550 VDKLSERDEETIL

-589 YVIWSNFDMD
+589 YVIWSNFQMD
-599 RQEKN
+599 KQNKD

-611 AYVMKRLG
+611 AYVMERLG
-619 ISEGYIMKYHQS
+619 MSEGYIMKYHQS
-631 KQELPED
+631 KKNLPED
-638 EYLKKL
+638 EYLKNL

-659 GGETPYEATNLKMG
+659 GGDTPYVATELKMG
-673 IDDIEITDVYNYN
+673 IDDIEITDVYNYGD
-686 NTVFI
+686 TVFI
-691 EGSSFNDY
+691 EGNHFNDY
-699 SCVLINGKEYTTEK
+699 SCALINGKEYATEK
-713 VSDRLLRVN
+713 ISDRLLRVK
-722 GINVKKDDV
+722 GAKVKKDDLV
-731 VVVAQKGDDKV
+731 TVAQKGDDKV
-742 ELSRTTFTV
+742 ELSRTTFAV
-751 KQQSKKNAQQQ
+751 KQQAKQ

>member
-1 MNRVKTFVQKIWTYD
+1 MNKVKTFLQKIWTYD
-16 LVHTAVYSIVLELIV
+16 LVHTAVYSIILELVV

-45 FMHPII
+45 FMHPVI
-51 FIYNTLIIMTSM
+51 FIYNTLIIMTTM
-63 ALALF
+63 TIALF
-68 FRRRMFVYS
+68 FTRRIFAYCVIS
-77 VVSVFWIGLALT
+77 VAWIGLSLT

-121 VIQIILIALLVIAV
+121 IVQIILIALLVIAV
-135 IAGLVFL
+135 ITGLVFL
-142 WRKAPKLEVT
+142 WRKAPKIEVT
-152 IKKTKFVAYAAV
+152 IKKTKFYAYAGV
-164 QMILVFLAAYGMG
+164 QLVLVFLAAYGIG

-213 GIKKSGDYSEEYMD
+213 GIKKSGEYSEQYME
-227 SLKNDL
+227 SLKKDL
-233 DNVDVEASEK
+233 DDVEPEADDK

-279 QCSSGYL
+279 
-286 SVPCFGAGTCNT
+286 
-298 EFEVQTGINIDD
+298 
-310 FGPGEYMDS
+310 EY
-319 LKNDLDNVD
+319 
-328 VEASEKTPNII
+328 
-339 FVQLE
+339 
-344 SFFDPTHV
+344 
-352 KGITL
+352 
-357 SENPLP
+357 
-363 NYQKL
+363 
-368 ISQCSSGYLSVP
+368 SSGYLSVP

-407 PYRTIMKSKVCESMA
+407 PYRTILKSKVCESMA
-422 YDLKKLGYST
+422 YNIKKLGYST

-454 ETFTSI
+454 DTFTSI
-460 EYMDGFEE
+460 EYMDGIEK

-473 AKDYILTG
+473 AKDNILTG

-487 DSTAGTDYVFTISV
+487 DSTSGTDYVFTISV

-511 MEGYTPEIKVTN
+511 IEGYKPEIKVTN
-523 FPVAEQQTSF
+523 FPVAEQQASF

-541 EMDKFIGEL
+541 EMDNFIGEL
-550 IQSLSERDEETVL
+550 VDKLSERDEETIL

-589 YVIWSNFDMD
+589 YVIWSNFQMD
-599 RQEKN
+599 KQNKD

-611 AYVMKRLG
+611 AYVMERLG
-619 ISEGYIMKYHQS
+619 MSEGYIMKYHQS
-631 KQELPED
+631 KKNLPED

-659 GGETPYEATNLKMG
+659 GGDTPYVATELKMG
-673 IDDIEITDVYNYN
+673 IDDIEITDVYNYGD
-686 NTVFI
+686 TVFI
-691 EGSSFNDY
+691 EGNHFNDY
-699 SCVLINGKEYTTEK
+699 SCALINGKEYVTEK
-713 VSDRLLRVN
+713 ISDRLLRVK
-722 GINVKKDDV
+722 GAKVKKDDLV
-731 VVVAQKGDDKV
+731 TVAQKGDDKV
-742 ELSRTTFTV
+742 ELSRTTFAV
-751 KQQSKKNAQQQ
+751 KQQAKQ

>member
-1 MNRVKTFVQKIWTYD
+1 MYWRLLKTISTKGAYNLMNKVKTFLQKIWTYD
-16 LVHTAVYSIVLELIV
+16 LVHTAVYSLILELVV

-45 FMHPII
+45 FMHPVI
-51 FIYNTLIIMTSM
+51 FIYNTLIIMTTM
-63 ALALF
+63 TIALF
-68 FRRRMFVYS
+68 FTRRIFAYCVIS
-77 VVSVFWIGLALT
+77 VVWIGLSLT

-121 VIQIILIALLVIAV
+121 IVQIILIALLVIAV
-135 IAGLVFL
+135 ITGLVFL
-142 WRKAPKLEVT
+142 WRKAPKIEVT
-152 IKKTKFVAYAAV
+152 IKKTKFYAYAGV
-164 QMILVFLAAYGMG
+164 QLVLVFLAAYGIG

-213 GIKKSGDYSEEYMD
+213 GIKKSGEYSEEYME
-227 SLKNDL
+227 SLKKDL
-233 DNVDVEASEK
+233 DDVEPEADDK

-279 QCSSGYL
+279 
-286 SVPCFGAGTCNT
+286 
-298 EFEVQTGINIDD
+298 
-310 FGPGEYMDS
+310 EY
-319 LKNDLDNVD
+319 
-328 VEASEKTPNII
+328 
-339 FVQLE
+339 
-344 SFFDPTHV
+344 
-352 KGITL
+352 
-357 SENPLP
+357 
-363 NYQKL
+363 
-368 ISQCSSGYLSVP
+368 SSGYLSVP

-454 ETFTSI
+454 DTFTSI
-460 EYMDGFEE
+460 EYMDGFEK

-473 AKDYILTG
+473 AKDYVLTD
-481 EITKAL
+481 EIDKAL
-487 DSTAGTDYVFTISV
+487 NSTSGTDYVFTISV

-523 FPVAEQQTSF
+523 FPVAEQQASF

-541 EMDKFIGEL
+541 EMDNFIGEL
-550 IQSLSERDEETVL
+550 VDKLSERDEETIL

-589 YVIWSNFDMD
+589 YVIWSNFQMD
-599 RQEKN
+599 KQNKD

-611 AYVMKRLG
+611 AYVMERLG
-619 ISEGYIMKYHQS
+619 MSEGYIMKYHQS
-631 KQELPED
+631 KKNLPED

-659 GGETPYEATNLKMG
+659 GGDTPYVATELKMG
-673 IDDIEITDVYNYN
+673 IDDIEITDVYNYGD
-686 NTVFI
+686 TVFI
-691 EGSSFNDY
+691 EGNHFNDY
-699 SCVLINGKEYTTEK
+699 SCALINGKEYVTEK
-713 VSDRLLRVN
+713 ISDRLLRVK
-722 GINVKKDDV
+722 GAKVKKDDLV
-731 VVVAQKGDDKV
+731 TVAQKGDDKV
-742 ELSRTTFTV
+742 ELSRTTFAV
-751 KQQSKKNAQQQ
+751 KQQAKQ

>member
-1 MNRVKTFVQKIWTYD
+1 MNKVKTFLQKIWTYD
-16 LVHTAVYSIVLELIV
+16 LVHTAVYSIILELVV

-45 FMHPII
+45 FMHPVI
-51 FIYNTLIIMTSM
+51 FIYNTLIIMTTM
-63 ALALF
+63 TIALF
-68 FRRRMFVYS
+68 FTRRIFAYCVIS
-77 VVSVFWIGLALT
+77 VAWIGLSLT

-121 VIQIILIALLVIAV
+121 IVQIILIALLVIAV
-135 IAGLVFL
+135 ITGLVFL
-142 WRKAPKLEVT
+142 WRKAPKIEVT
-152 IKKTKFVAYAAV
+152 IKKTKFYAYAGV
-164 QMILVFLAAYGMG
+164 QLVLVFLAAYGIG

-213 GIKKSGDYSEEYMD
+213 GIKKSGEYSEQYME
-227 SLKNDL
+227 SLKKDL
-233 DNVDVEASEK
+233 DDVEPEADDK

-279 QCSSGYL
+279 
-286 SVPCFGAGTCNT
+286 
-298 EFEVQTGINIDD
+298 
-310 FGPGEYMDS
+310 EY
-319 LKNDLDNVD
+319 
-328 VEASEKTPNII
+328 
-339 FVQLE
+339 
-344 SFFDPTHV
+344 
-352 KGITL
+352 
-357 SENPLP
+357 
-363 NYQKL
+363 
-368 ISQCSSGYLSVP
+368 SSGYLSVP

-407 PYRTIMKSKVCESMA
+407 PYRTILKSKVCESMA
-422 YDLKKLGYST
+422 YNIKKLGYST

-454 ETFTSI
+454 DTFTSI
-460 EYMDGFEE
+460 EYMDGFEK

-473 AKDYILTG
+473 AKDYVLTD
-481 EITKAL
+481 EIDKAL
-487 DSTAGTDYVFTISV
+487 NSTSGTDYVFTISV

-523 FPVAEQQTSF
+523 FPVAEQQASF

-541 EMDKFIGEL
+541 EMDNFIGEL
-550 IQSLSERDEETVL
+550 VDKLSERDEETIL

-589 YVIWSNFDMD
+589 YVIWSNFQMD
-599 RQEKN
+599 KQNKD

-611 AYVMKRLG
+611 AYVMERLG
-619 ISEGYIMKYHQS
+619 MSEGYIMKYHQS
-631 KQELPED
+631 KKNLPED

-659 GGETPYEATNLKMG
+659 GGDTPYVATELKMG
-673 IDDIEITDVYNYN
+673 IDDIEITDVYNYGD
-686 NTVFI
+686 TVFI
-691 EGSSFNDY
+691 EGNHFNDY
-699 SCVLINGKEYTTEK
+699 SCTLINGKEYATEK
-713 VSDRLLRVN
+713 ISDRLLRVK
-722 GINVKKDDV
+722 GAKVKKDDLV
-731 VVVAQKGDDKV
+731 TVAQKGDDKV
-742 ELSRTTFTV
+742 ELSRTTFAV
-751 KQQSKKNAQQQ
+751 KQQAKQ

>member
-1 MNRVKTFVQKIWTYD
+1 MGKVKTFLQKIWTYD
-16 LVHTAVYSIVLELIV
+16 LVHTAVYSVILELVV

-45 FMHPII
+45 FMHPVI
-51 FIYNTLIIMTSM
+51 FIYNTLIIMTTM
-63 ALALF
+63 TIALF
-68 FRRRMFVYS
+68 FTRRIFAYCVIS
-77 VVSVFWIGLALT
+77 IVWIGLSLT

-121 VIQIILIALLVIAV
+121 IVQIILIALLVIAV
-135 IAGLVFL
+135 ITGLVFL
-142 WRKAPKLEVT
+142 WRKAPKIEVA
-152 IKKTKFVAYAAV
+152 IKKTKFYAYAGV
-164 QMILVFLAAYGMG
+164 QLVLVFLAVYGMG
-177 ITLLFTGAVE
+177 MTLLFTGTVE
-187 GHFGNL
+187 SHYGNL

-213 GIKKSGDYSEEYMD
+213 GIKKSGEYSEEYME
-227 SLKNDL
+227 SLKKDL
-233 DNVDVEASEK
+233 DDVEPEANDK

-255 FDPTHVKGITLSENP
+255 FDPTHVKGISLSENP

-279 QCSSGYL
+279 
-286 SVPCFGAGTCNT
+286 
-298 EFEVQTGINIDD
+298 
-310 FGPGEYMDS
+310 EY
-319 LKNDLDNVD
+319 
-328 VEASEKTPNII
+328 
-339 FVQLE
+339 
-344 SFFDPTHV
+344 
-352 KGITL
+352 
-357 SENPLP
+357 
-363 NYQKL
+363 
-368 ISQCSSGYLSVP
+368 SSGYLSVP

-454 ETFTSI
+454 DTFTSI
-460 EYMDGFEE
+460 EYMDGFEK

-473 AKDYILTG
+473 AKDYVLTD
-481 EITKAL
+481 EIDKAL
-487 DSTAGTDYVFTISV
+487 NSTSGTDYVFTISV

-511 MEGYTPEIKVTN
+511 VEGYTPEINVTN
-523 FPVAEQQTSF
+523 FPVAEQQSAF

-541 EMDKFIGEL
+541 EMDNFIGEL
-550 IQSLSERDEETVL
+550 IEKLSERDEETVL

-576 DEMLTNG
+576 DDMLSNG

-589 YVIWSNFDMD
+589 YVIWSNFQMD
-599 RQEKN
+599 KQDKDL
-604 IQAYQLS
+604 QAYQLS
-611 AYVMKRLG
+611 AYVMDRLG

-631 KQELPED
+631 KKKLPED
-638 EYLKKL
+638 EYLKNL

-659 GGETPYEATNLKMG
+659 GGGTPYEATDLKMG

-686 NTVFI
+686 NDVFV
-691 EGSSFNDY
+691 EGNNFNDY
-699 SCVLINGKEYTTEK
+699 SCVMINGKEYAAEK
-713 VSDRLLRVN
+713 ISDRLLRVK
-722 GINVKKDDV
+722 GTKVKTDDV

-751 KQQSKKNAQQQ
+751 KQQEKK

>member
-1 MNRVKTFVQKIWTYD
+1 MNRVKAFVQKIWTYD

-31 ECFNRRGIMGLAFP
+31 ECLNRRGIMGLAFP

-63 ALALF
+63 TLALF
-68 FRRRMFVYS
+68 FKRRMFVYS
-77 VVSVFWIGLALT
+77 VVSAFWIGLALT

-227 SLKNDL
+227 SLK
-233 DNVDVEASEK
+233 K
-243 TPNIIFVQLESF
+243 
-255 FDPTHVKGITLSENP
+255 
-270 LPNYQKLIS
+270 
-279 QCSSGYL
+279 
-286 SVPCFGAGTCNT
+286 
-298 EFEVQTGINIDD
+298 
-310 FGPGEYMDS
+310 
-319 LKNDLDNVD
+319 DLDNVD

-432 HAIHNNDGTFYDRNL
+432 HAMHNHDGTFYDRYIVYKNL
-447 VFSHLGY
+447 GFD
-454 ETFTSI
+454 TFTPM
-460 EYMDGFEE
+460 EYMYDVEHTQKNWE
-468 TPMGW
+468 
-473 AKDYILTG
+473 KDNVLTG
-481 EITKAL
+481 EIMKTLK
-487 DSTAGTDYVFTISV
+487 STEDKDFIFTVSV
-501 QGHGDYPSTP
+501 QGHGRYPSELDYENYSYP
-511 MEGYTPEIKVTN
+511 VKVTGTGSEELDN
-523 FPVAEQQTSF
+523 EWT
-533 EYYVNQIH
+533 YYCNQLH
-541 EMDKFIGEL
+541 EMDEFIKDLIEEL
-550 IQSLSERDEETVL
+550 KNYDEDVVL
-563 VLYGDHLPTFDFT
+563 VMYGDHLPGF
-576 DEMLTNG
+576 ELTNDDVENG
-583 DKFQTQ
+583 NLYQTE
-589 YVIWSNFDMD
+589 YFIWSNMKHFIDKDEDIPAYDLSTKLFDVIGL
-599 RQEKN
+599 EK
-604 IQAYQLS
+604 S
-611 AYVMKRLG
+611 AMQKVHTLYSEDDPEYSDVMWNV
-619 ISEGYIMKYHQS
+619 
-631 KQELPED
+631 
-638 EYLKKL
+638 
-644 KILEYDILYGKKEIY
+644 EYDMLYGKRY
-659 GGETPYEATNLKMG
+659 MYPDGWPYEPTDMQYG
-673 IDDIEITDVYNYN
+673 VEPIYITDIKEGDYQKLSDNPEKAPEQLHGYYIKGENFNECSFVWINNGFKKETIYIDRNTLFIPDITFDDGEEVY
-686 NTVFI
+686 
-691 EGSSFNDY
+691 
-699 SCVLINGKEYTTEK
+699 
-713 VSDRLLRVN
+713 
-722 GINVKKDDV
+722 
-731 VVVAQKGDDKV
+731 VAQVGDDSIDIGKSEAFIYQAPV
-742 ELSRTTFTV
+742 AE
-751 KQQSKKNAQQQ
+751 N

>member
-1 MNRVKTFVQKIWTYD
+1 MGKVKTFLQKIWTYD
-16 LVHTAVYSIVLELIV
+16 LVHTAVYSVILELVV

-45 FMHPII
+45 FMHPVI
-51 FIYNTLIIMTSM
+51 FIYNTLIIMTTM
-63 ALALF
+63 TIALF
-68 FRRRMFVYS
+68 FTRRIFAYCVIS
-77 VVSVFWIGLALT
+77 VVWIGLSLT

-121 VIQIILIALLVIAV
+121 IVQIILIALLVIAV
-135 IAGLVFL
+135 ITGLVFL
-142 WRKAPKLEVT
+142 WRKAPKIEVT
-152 IKKTKFVAYAAV
+152 IKKTKFYAYAGV
-164 QMILVFLAAYGMG
+164 QLVLVFLAAYGIG

-213 GIKKSGDYSEEYMD
+213 GIKKSGEYSEEYME
-227 SLKNDL
+227 SLKKDL
-233 DNVDVEASEK
+233 DDVKPEADDK

-270 LPNYQKLIS
+270 LPNYQKLVS
-279 QCSSGYL
+279 
-286 SVPCFGAGTCNT
+286 
-298 EFEVQTGINIDD
+298 
-310 FGPGEYMDS
+310 EY
-319 LKNDLDNVD
+319 
-328 VEASEKTPNII
+328 
-339 FVQLE
+339 
-344 SFFDPTHV
+344 
-352 KGITL
+352 
-357 SENPLP
+357 
-363 NYQKL
+363 
-368 ISQCSSGYLSVP
+368 SSGYLSVP

-422 YDLKKLGYST
+422 YNIKKLGYST

-454 ETFTSI
+454 DTFTSI
-460 EYMDGFEE
+460 EYMDGIEK

-473 AKDYILTG
+473 AKDNILTG

-487 DSTAGTDYVFTISV
+487 DSTSGTDYVFTISV

-511 MEGYTPEIKVTN
+511 IEGYTPKIKVTN
-523 FPVAEQQTSF
+523 FPVAEQQASF

-541 EMDKFIGEL
+541 EMDNFIGEL
-550 IQSLSERDEETVL
+550 VDKLSERDEETVL

-589 YVIWSNFDMD
+589 YVIWSNFQMD
-599 RQEKN
+599 KQNKD

-611 AYVMKRLG
+611 AYVMERLG
-619 ISEGYIMKYHQS
+619 MSEGYIMKYHQS
-631 KQELPED
+631 KKNLPED
-638 EYLKKL
+638 EYLKNL

-659 GGETPYEATNLKMG
+659 GGDTPYVATELKMG
-673 IDDIEITDVYNYN
+673 IDDIEITDVYNYGD
-686 NTVFI
+686 TVFI
-691 EGSSFNDY
+691 EGNHFNDY
-699 SCVLINGKEYTTEK
+699 SCALINGKEYATEK
-713 VSDRLLRVN
+713 ISDRLLRVK
-722 GINVKKDDV
+722 GVKVKKDDLV
-731 VVVAQKGDDKV
+731 AVAQKGDDKV
-742 ELSRTTFTV
+742 ELSRTTFAV
-751 KQQSKKNAQQQ
+751 KQQAKQ

>member
-1 MNRVKTFVQKIWTYD
+1 MGKVKTFLQKIWTYD
-16 LVHTAVYSIVLELIV
+16 LVHTAVYSVILELVV

-45 FMHPII
+45 FMHPVI
-51 FIYNTLIIMTSM
+51 FIYNTLIIMTTM
-63 ALALF
+63 TIALF
-68 FRRRMFVYS
+68 FTRRIFAYCVIS
-77 VVSVFWIGLALT
+77 IVWIGLSLT

-121 VIQIILIALLVIAV
+121 IVQIILIALLVIAV
-135 IAGLVFL
+135 ITGLVFL
-142 WRKAPKLEVT
+142 WRKAPKIEVT
-152 IKKTKFVAYAAV
+152 IKKTKFYAYAGV
-164 QMILVFLAAYGMG
+164 QLVLVFLAVYGMG
-177 ITLLFTGAVE
+177 MTLLFTGTVE
-187 GHFGNL
+187 SHYGNL

-213 GIKKSGDYSEEYMD
+213 GIKKSGEYSEEYME
-227 SLKNDL
+227 SLKKDL
-233 DNVDVEASEK
+233 DDVEPEANDK

-255 FDPTHVKGITLSENP
+255 FDPTHVKGISLSENP

-279 QCSSGYL
+279 
-286 SVPCFGAGTCNT
+286 
-298 EFEVQTGINIDD
+298 
-310 FGPGEYMDS
+310 EY
-319 LKNDLDNVD
+319 
-328 VEASEKTPNII
+328 
-339 FVQLE
+339 
-344 SFFDPTHV
+344 
-352 KGITL
+352 
-357 SENPLP
+357 
-363 NYQKL
+363 
-368 ISQCSSGYLSVP
+368 SSGYLSVP

-454 ETFTSI
+454 DTFTSI
-460 EYMDGFEE
+460 EYMDGFEK

-473 AKDYILTG
+473 AKDYVLTE
-481 EITKAL
+481 EIDKAL
-487 DSTAGTDYVFTISV
+487 NSTSGTDYVFTISV

-511 MEGYTPEIKVTN
+511 VEGYTPEINVTN
-523 FPVAEQQTSF
+523 FPVAEQQSAF

-541 EMDKFIGEL
+541 EMDNFIGEL
-550 IQSLSERDEETVL
+550 IEKLSERDEETVL

-576 DEMLTNG
+576 DDMLSNG

-589 YVIWSNFDMD
+589 YVIWSNFQMD
-599 RQEKN
+599 KQDKEL
-604 IQAYQLS
+604 QAYQLS
-611 AYVMKRLG
+611 AYVMNRLG

-631 KQELPED
+631 KQDLPED
-638 EYLKKL
+638 EYLKNL

-659 GGETPYEATNLKMG
+659 GGETPYEATDLKMG

-686 NTVFI
+686 NDVFV
-691 EGSSFNDY
+691 EGNNFNDY
-699 SCVLINGKEYTTEK
+699 SCVMINGKEYATEK
-713 VSDRLLRVN
+713 ISDRLLRVK
-722 GINVKKDDV
+722 GTKVKMDDV

-751 KQQSKKNAQQQ
+751 KQQEKK